1 MSMYDWAR
9 QEVQLAKAEL
19 KRNKND
25 EAQYMIDC
33 YDSALKA
40 YEKIAKDGYSGASFT
55 ITRGILEKLMY
66 EIPLMPIEDKEIM
79 WDYIYNCENE
89 ATFQHKRM
97 PSLFKMV
104 NKETGIIRFSDN
116 DRILCKNPV
125 DTSSAYFSNSFIT
138 KIIDGM
144 FPIEFPYMP
153 TKEKY
158 IAYVTEFLMDP
169 ANGDFD
175 TMNLVSIKL
184 PTGEI
189 RPINLHYKEENGRW
203 SLITLDEWI
212 GRKKKAFERKK

>member
-1 MSMYDWAR
+1 MSMYDWAQ

-25 EAQYMIDC
+25 EAQYMIAC

-40 YEKIAKDGYSGASFT
+40 YEKIAKDGYSGTSFT

-79 WDYIYNCENE
+79 WDHAYDRENE
-89 ATFQHKRM
+89 SVFQHKRM
-97 PSLFKMV
+97 SSLHKMV
-104 NKETGIIRFSDN
+104 NRKTGIVRFSDSN
-116 DRILCKNPV
+116 RILCKNPI
-125 DTSSAYFSNSFIT
+125 DTSSAYFHNDFIT
-138 KIIDGM
+138 RIIDGM

-169 ANGDFD
+169 VNGDFD
-175 TMNLVSIKL
+175 TMNLISVKL
-184 PTGEI
+184 PTREI

-212 GRKKKAFERKK
+212 GRKKKVFERKK

>member
-25 EAQYMIDC
+25 EAQYMIAC
-33 YDSALKA
+33 YDSALRA
-40 YEKIAKDGYSGASFT
+40 YEKLMKDGHSGTSFA

-66 EIPLMPIEDKEIM
+66 EIPLTPIEDKEIM
-79 WDYIYNCENE
+79 WEQIYNRGNE
-89 ATFQHKRM
+89 SVFRHKRM

-104 NKETGIIRFSDN
+104 NKKTGIIRFSDN

-125 DTSSAYFSNSFIT
+125 DTSSAYFSNGFIT

-169 ANGDFD
+169 VNGDFD
-175 TMNLVSIKL
+175 TMNLVSVKL

-212 GRKKKAFERKK
+212 GRKKKVFERKK

>member
-25 EAQYMIDC
+25 EAQYMIAC
-33 YDSALKA
+33 YDSALRA
-40 YEKIAKDGYSGASFT
+40 YEKLINDDHTSMSFAT
-55 ITRGILEKLMY
+55 TRGILENLMY
-66 EIPLMPIEDKEIM
+66 GIPLMPIEDKEIM
-79 WDYIYNCENE
+79 LNHVDHCENE
-89 ATFQHKRM
+89 SIFQHKRM

-104 NKETGIIRFSDN
+104 NKKTGAVKFSDN
-116 DRILCKNPV
+116 DRILCKNLLGT
-125 DTSSAYFSNSFIT
+125 DSAYFYSNFIT

-158 IAYVTEFLMDP
+158 VAYVTEFLMDP

-175 TMNLVSIKL
+175 TMNLVSVKL
-184 PTGEI
+184 PNGDA
-189 RPINLHYKEENGRW
+189 RSINLYYKEENSRW
-203 SLITLDEWI
+203 VQITQDEWI
-212 GRKKKAFERKK
+212 GRKKKAFEREK

>member
-25 EAQYMIDC
+25 EAQYMIAC
-33 YDSALKA
+33 YDSALRA
-40 YEKIAKDGYSGASFT
+40 YEKLINDDHTGMSFAT
-55 ITRGILEKLMY
+55 TRRILENLMY

-79 WDYIYNCENE
+79 WNHVDHCGNE
-89 ATFQHKRM
+89 SVFQHKRM

-104 NKETGIIRFSDN
+104 NKKTGAVKFSDN
-116 DRILCKNPV
+116 NRVLCKNLL
-125 DTSSAYFSNSFIT
+125 DTDSAYFYSNFIT

-158 IAYVTEFLMDP
+158 VAYVTEFLMDP

-175 TMNLVSIKL
+175 TMNLVSVKL
-184 PTGEI
+184 PDGDA
-189 RPINLHYKEENGRW
+189 RSINLYYKEENSRW
-203 SLITLDEWI
+203 VQITQDEWI
-212 GRKKKAFERKK
+212 GRKKKAFEREK